1 MITKITKRHVIVLSF
16 IICHLSFCVAQTKDS
31 IQTDPFLTQAIDI
44 GADKVLTL
52 KESTAAVSV
61 ITTRDTDRRSA
72 KNIGNSILGQ
82 GLGLISLQG
91 SGRYAQQN
99 PTFYVRGLQTLSSS
113 TNTPLILIDGI
124 ERDVTTIT
132 PEEVESVSILKD
144 AAAVALYGYKGANG
158 AILVTTKRG
167 KANSSSIKV
176 TYDHLFNSIARKPKF
191 VDAYTYG
198 LAMNE
203 ARANDGLGSR
213 YSQNELNALRD
224 GTYPSL
230 YPNVN
235 WVDETFRDHA
245 MTNKYNIEFRGG
257 ASKFRYYAMLDLISD
272 KGFIKNFNG
281 NEGYSTQDKY
291 VKGNMRMNLDIDL
304 TPTTLVKVNVL
315 GVLSET
321 SRPGSAADLWDM
333 VYTVPSAAFPIKTES
348 GAWGGSNTWSG
359 ELNPVAQSTGAA
371 YYKNHTRS
379 LLADMA
385 IHQNLSGWIKGL
397 GASIRVGYDN
407 VANIYEDH
415 SKTYVYGVEV
425 PSWPTGAATP
435 TSKSSTFGADS
446 PMGDEAKVNTYSRR
460 LHFDGGFNYQK
471 TLDRHSIYTQLKWD
485 YEYEDP
491 EGVNNTVYRQN
502 FTLWTHYGFD
512 KRYFVDL
519 ALVESASSRLAPG
532 TKWNFSP
539 TLSAAWVISNEKFMK
554 SARWMNF
561 LKLRASAGLINADYL
576 PGDGVWSYYAQ
587 QYSTSGT
594 MYPFDSGWNSEFG
607 TTSLGQMATASPGHE
622 KAYKY
627 NIGIDAKLFGSLD
640 VTFDLYKQHRTD
652 IWVSAS
658 GKYSTA
664 LGMTAP
670 YENAG
675 VVDSQG
681 LELGL
686 DYNKTFGLVGLNVG
700 GNLTLTSNEIKEQL
714 EEPRL
719 YGNLVQTG
727 NPVGQIYGLEAIGFF
742 RDEADIAASPTQTFS
757 TVKPGDIKYRDVNG
771 DDIINGNDVTAI
783 GNNGTVPSVYYNF
796 HFGAEWKGFGLYAML
811 QGVGKYT
818 ANLNTKSM
826 YWPLVGNTTISQY
839 AYDNR
844 WTTENTDAKFPRLS
858 SQSNANNYRN
868 STLWLAS
875 RSFLKLR
882 DLEVYYKLPISVLE
896 KTKIISGAK
905 IYVRG
910 VDLLCFDSIE
920 ENDPEA
926 LGVYPVN
933 RSVALGLSITF

>member
-1 MITKITKRHVIVLSF
+1 MNRKHIIVLSLMMG
-16 IICHLSFCVAQTKDS
+16 IAMPSAAQTDS
-31 IQTDPFLTQAIDI
+31 IQADAFLGQTIDI
-44 GADKVLTL
+44 GADKVFTL
-52 KESTAAVSV
+52 EESTAAVSV
-61 ITTRDTDRRSA
+61 ITNRDTDRRSA

-82 GLGLISLQG
+82 GSGLISLQG
-91 SGRYAQQN
+91 SGRYASQN

-113 TNTPLILIDGI
+113 TNTPLILVDGI

-158 AILVTTKRG
+158 AILITTKRG
-167 KANSSSIKV
+167 KANSTSIKV
-176 TYDHLFNSIARKPKF
+176 TYDHLFNSIASKPKF

-203 ARANDGLGSR
+203 ARANDGLGAR
-213 YSQNELNALRD
+213 YNQNELNALRD
-224 GTYPSL
+224 GTYPYL

-272 KGFIKNFNG
+272 KGFVRNFNQ
-281 NEGYSTQDKY
+281 NDGYSTQDKY

-321 SRPGSAADLWDM
+321 SRPGSAVDLWDM
-333 VYTVPSAAFPIKTES
+333 VYTLPSAAFPIKSES
-348 GAWGGSNTWSG
+348 GIWGGSNTWSG
-359 ELNPVAQSTGAA
+359 ELNPVAQSIGAA
-371 YYKNHTRS
+371 YYKNHTRT
-379 LLADMA
+379 LLADLTLR
-385 IHQNLSGWIKGL
+385 QDLSSWIKGL
-397 GASIRVGYDN
+397 GASVRVAYDN

-425 PSWPTGAATP
+425 PSWVSGSAEP
-435 TSKSSTFGADS
+435 TSKSSTYGTDS
-446 PMGDEAKVNTYSRR
+446 PMGDGASVDTYNRR
-460 LHFDGGFNYQK
+460 LYIDGGFNFQRTFGK
-471 TLDRHSIYTQLKWD
+471 NDLYTQLKWD
-485 YEYEDP
+485 YEYVDP
-491 EGVNNTVYRQN
+491 EGVSNTIYRQDI
-502 FTLWTHYGFD
+502 TWWTHYGYG
-512 KRYFVDL
+512 KRYYADL
-519 ALVESASSRLAPG
+519 ALVYSGSSRLAPG

-539 TLSAAWVISNEKFMK
+539 TLSAAWVISNEQFMK
-554 SARWMNF
+554 EVKWVNF
-561 LKLRASAGLINADYL
+561 LKLRASAGIINADYL
-576 PGDGVWSYYAQ
+576 PGDNVWSYYAQ
-587 QYSTSGT
+587 QYTTSGGV
-594 MYPFDSGWNSEFG
+594 YPFDSGWNTEFG
-607 TTSLGQMATASPGHE
+607 STSLGQMATSNPGHE

-627 NIGIDAKLFGSLD
+627 NIGIDAKLFDGLD
-640 VTFDLYKQHRTD
+640 VSFDIYKQHRTD
-652 IWVSAS
+652 IWVSAA

-670 YENAG
+670 YENG
-675 VVDSQG
+675 GIVDSKG

-686 DYNKTFGLVGLNVG
+686 DYNKTFGEASFNIG
-700 GNLTLTSNEIKEQL
+700 GNLTLTSNKIKEQL

-719 YGNLVQTG
+719 YSNLIQTG

-742 RDEADIAASPTQTFS
+742 KDASDIASSPTQTFS
-757 TVKPGDIKYRDVNG
+757 TVKPGDIKYRDVN
-771 DDIINGNDVTAI
+771 DDNVVDANDVVAI
-783 GNNGTVPSVYYNF
+783 GNNGTVPGVYYNF
-796 HFGAEWKGFGLYAML
+796 HLGAEWKGIGIYAMF
-811 QGVGKYT
+811 QGTGKYT

-844 WTTENTDAKFPRLS
+844 WTPENQDAMFPRLS

-868 STLWLAS
+868 STLWLAN

-882 DLEVYYKLPISVLE
+882 DLEVYYNLPKTLLE
-896 KTKIISGAK
+896 KTKIVKGAK
-905 IYVRG
+905 VYVRG
-910 VDLLCFDSIE
+910 VDLLCFDTID

-926 LGVYPVN
+926 VGIYPVN
-933 RSVALGLSITF
+933 RSVALGLSVTF

>member
-1 MITKITKRHVIVLSF
+1 MNRKHIIALTLLAGLSLP
-16 IICHLSFCVAQTKDS
+16 IAAQTDS
-31 IQTDPFLTQAIDI
+31 IQTDAFLGQAIDV

-52 KESTAAVSV
+52 EESTAAVSV
-61 ITTRDTDRRSA
+61 ITNRDTDRRSA

-91 SGRYAQQN
+91 SGRYASQN
-99 PTFYVRGLQTLSSS
+99 PTFYIRGLQTLSSS
-113 TNTPLILIDGI
+113 TNSPLILVDGI

-167 KANSSSIKV
+167 RTGKAVIKV
-176 TYDHLFNSIARKPKF
+176 TYDHLFNSIVDKPKF

-198 LAMNE
+198 LAINE
-203 ARANDGLGSR
+203 ARANDGLGAR
-213 YSQNELNALRD
+213 YNQNELNALRD
-224 GTYPSL
+224 GTYPYL

-245 MTNKYNIEFRGG
+245 MTNKYNVEFRGG
-257 ASKFRYYAMLDLISD
+257 AQKFRYYAMLDLISD
-272 KGFIKNFNG
+272 KGFVKNFDN
-281 NEGYSTQDKY
+281 NDGYSTQDKY

-333 VYTVPSAAFPIKTES
+333 VYTLPAAAFPIKSEN
-348 GAWGGSNTWSG
+348 GVWAGSNTWSG
-359 ELNPVAQSTGAA
+359 ELNPVAQSIGAA
-371 YYKNHTRS
+371 YYKNHTRT
-379 LLADMA
+379 LLADVSLK
-385 IHQNLSGWIKGL
+385 QDLSSWIKGL

-415 SKTYVYGVEV
+415 SKTYVYSVTL
-425 PSWPTGAATP
+425 PSWPTTATDP
-435 TSKSSTFGADS
+435 TSTISNYGTESA
-446 PMGDEAKVNTYSRR
+446 MGSAASVDTYSRR
-460 LHFDGGFNYQK
+460 LHVDGGFHFQRDFGK
-471 TLDRHSIYTQLKWD
+471 HSLYTQLKYD

-491 EGVNNTVYRQN
+491 EGVNNTVYRQD
-502 FTLWTHYGFD
+502 FTWWTHYGYD
-512 KRYFVDL
+512 KRYYVDL
-519 ALVESASSRLAPG
+519 ALVESGSSRLAPD

-539 TLSAAWVISNEKFMK
+539 TLSAAWVISNEKFMQNV
-554 SARWMNF
+554 SWVNF
-561 LKLRASAGLINADYL
+561 LKLRASAGIINADYL
-576 PGDGVWSYYAQ
+576 PGDNVWSYYAQ
-587 QYSTSGT
+587 QYTTSGT
-594 MYPFDSGWNSEFG
+594 IYPFDSGWNSEFG
-607 TTSLGQMATASPGHE
+607 TTSLGQMATTDPGHE

-627 NIGIDAKLFGSLD
+627 NVGIDAKLFGALD
-640 VTFDLYKQHRTD
+640 ITFDLYKQHRTD
-652 IWVSAS
+652 IWVSAA

-675 VVDSQG
+675 VVDSKG

-686 DYNKTFGLVGLNVG
+686 DYNKSFGEVALSIG
-700 GNLTLTSNEIKEQL
+700 GNLNLMSNEIKEQL

-719 YGNLVQTG
+719 YSNLVQTG

-742 RDEADIAASPTQTFS
+742 KDETDIANSPTQTFS
-757 TVKPGDIKYRDVNG
+757 TVKPGDIKYRDVN
-771 DDIINGNDVTAI
+771 DDGVINANDVVAI
-783 GNNGTVPSVYYNF
+783 GNNGTVPGVYYNF
-796 HFGAEWKGFGLYAML
+796 HLGAEWRGLGFYAVF
-811 QGVGKYT
+811 QGTGKHT

-826 YWPLVGNTTISQY
+826 FWPLIGNTTISQY

-844 WTTENTDAKFPRLS
+844 WTTENQDAKFPRLS
-858 SQSNANNYRN
+858 SQSNSNNYRN
-868 STLWLAS
+868 STLWLAD

-882 DLEVYYKLPISVLE
+882 NLEVYYNLPKSLLE
-896 KTKIISGAK
+896 KTKIVNGAK
-905 IYVRG
+905 VYVRG
-910 VDLLCFDSIE
+910 IDLLCFDHID

-926 LGVYPVN
+926 LGIYPVN
-933 RSVALGLSITF
+933 RSVALGLSVTF

>member
-1 MITKITKRHVIVLSF
+1 MNRKHIIALTLLAGLSLP
-16 IICHLSFCVAQTKDS
+16 IAAQTDS
-31 IQTDPFLTQAIDI
+31 IQTDAFLGQAIDV

-52 KESTAAVSV
+52 EESTAAVSV
-61 ITTRDTDRRSA
+61 ITSRDTDRRSA

-91 SGRYAQQN
+91 SGRYASQN
-99 PTFYVRGLQTLSSS
+99 PTFYIRGLQTLSSS
-113 TNTPLILIDGI
+113 TNSPLILVDGI

-167 KANSSSIKV
+167 RTGKAVIKV
-176 TYDHLFNSIARKPKF
+176 TYDHLFNSIVDKPKF

-198 LAMNE
+198 LAINE
-203 ARANDGLGSR
+203 ARANDGLGAR
-213 YSQNELNALRD
+213 YNQNELNALRD
-224 GTYPSL
+224 GTYPYL

-245 MTNKYNIEFRGG
+245 MTNKYNVEFRGG
-257 ASKFRYYAMLDLISD
+257 AQKFRYYAMLDLISD
-272 KGFIKNFNG
+272 KGFVKNFDN
-281 NEGYSTQDKY
+281 NDGYSTQDKY

-333 VYTVPSAAFPIKTES
+333 VYTLPAAAFPIKSEN
-348 GAWGGSNTWSG
+348 GVWAGSNTWSG
-359 ELNPVAQSTGAA
+359 ELNPVAQSIGAA
-371 YYKNHTRS
+371 YYKNHTRT
-379 LLADMA
+379 LLADVSLK
-385 IHQNLSGWIKGL
+385 QDLSSWIKGL

-415 SKTYVYGVEV
+415 SKTYVYSVTL
-425 PSWPTGAATP
+425 PSWPTTATDP
-435 TSKSSTFGADS
+435 TSTISNYGTESA
-446 PMGDEAKVNTYSRR
+446 MGSAASVDTYSRR
-460 LHFDGGFNYQK
+460 LHVDGGFHFQRDFGK
-471 TLDRHSIYTQLKWD
+471 HSLYTQLKYD

-491 EGVNNTVYRQN
+491 EGVNNTVYRQD
-502 FTLWTHYGFD
+502 FTWWTHYGYD
-512 KRYFVDL
+512 KRYYVDL
-519 ALVESASSRLAPG
+519 ALVESGSSRLAPD

-539 TLSAAWVISNEKFMK
+539 TLSAAWVISNEKFMQNV
-554 SARWMNF
+554 SWVNF
-561 LKLRASAGLINADYL
+561 LKLRASAGIINADYL
-576 PGDGVWSYYAQ
+576 PGDNVWSYYAQ
-587 QYSTSGT
+587 QYTTSGT
-594 MYPFDSGWNSEFG
+594 IYPFDSGWNSEFG
-607 TTSLGQMATASPGHE
+607 TTSLGQMATTDPGHE

-627 NIGIDAKLFGSLD
+627 NVGIDAKLFGALD
-640 VTFDLYKQHRTD
+640 ITFDLYKQHRTD
-652 IWVSAS
+652 IWVSAA

-675 VVDSQG
+675 VVDSKG

-686 DYNKTFGLVGLNVG
+686 DYNKSFGEVALSIG
-700 GNLTLTSNEIKEQL
+700 GNLNLMSNEIKEQL

-719 YGNLVQTG
+719 YSNLVQTG

-742 RDEADIAASPTQTFS
+742 KDETDIANSPTQTFS
-757 TVKPGDIKYRDVNG
+757 TVKPGDIKYRDVN
-771 DDIINGNDVTAI
+771 DDGVINANDVVAI
-783 GNNGTVPSVYYNF
+783 GNNGTVPGVYYNF
-796 HFGAEWKGFGLYAML
+796 HLGAEWRGLGFYAVF
-811 QGVGKYT
+811 QGTGKYT

-826 YWPLVGNTTISQY
+826 FWPLIGNTTISQY

-844 WTTENTDAKFPRLS
+844 WTTENQDAKFPRLS
-858 SQSNANNYRN
+858 SQSNSNNYRN
-868 STLWLAS
+868 STLWLAD

-882 DLEVYYKLPISVLE
+882 NLEVYYNLPKSLLE
-896 KTKIISGAK
+896 KTKIVNGAK
-905 IYVRG
+905 VYVRG
-910 VDLLCFDSIE
+910 IDLLCFDHID

-926 LGVYPVN
+926 LGIYPVN
-933 RSVALGLSITF
+933 RSVALGLSVTF

>member
-1 MITKITKRHVIVLSF
+1 MNRKHIIALTLLAGLSLP
-16 IICHLSFCVAQTKDS
+16 IAAQTDS
-31 IQTDPFLTQAIDI
+31 IQTDAFLGQTIDV

-52 KESTAAVSV
+52 EESTAAVSV
-61 ITTRDTDRRSA
+61 ITSRDTDRRSA

-91 SGRYAQQN
+91 SGRYASQN
-99 PTFYVRGLQTLSSS
+99 PTFYIRGLQTLSSS
-113 TNTPLILIDGI
+113 TNSPLILVDGI

-167 KANSSSIKV
+167 RTGKAVIKV
-176 TYDHLFNSIARKPKF
+176 TYDHLFNSIVDKPKF

-198 LAMNE
+198 LAINE
-203 ARANDGLGSR
+203 ARANDGLGAR
-213 YSQNELNALRD
+213 YNQNELNALRD
-224 GTYPSL
+224 GTYPYL

-245 MTNKYNIEFRGG
+245 MTNKYNVEFRGG
-257 ASKFRYYAMLDLISD
+257 AQKFRYYAMLDLISD
-272 KGFIKNFNG
+272 KGFVKNFDN
-281 NEGYSTQDKY
+281 NDGYSTQDKY

-333 VYTVPSAAFPIKTES
+333 VYTLPAAAFPIKSEN
-348 GAWGGSNTWSG
+348 GVWAGSNTWSG
-359 ELNPVAQSTGAA
+359 ELNPVAQSIGAA
-371 YYKNHTRS
+371 YYKNHTRT
-379 LLADMA
+379 LLADVSLK
-385 IHQNLSGWIKGL
+385 QDLSSWIKGL

-415 SKTYVYGVEV
+415 SKTYVYSVTL
-425 PSWPTGAATP
+425 PSWPTTATDP
-435 TSKSSTFGADS
+435 TSTISNYGTESA
-446 PMGDEAKVNTYSRR
+446 MGSAASVDTYSRR
-460 LHFDGGFNYQK
+460 LHVDGGFHFQRDFGK
-471 TLDRHSIYTQLKWD
+471 HSLYTQLKYD

-491 EGVNNTVYRQN
+491 EGVNNTVYRQD
-502 FTLWTHYGFD
+502 FTWWTHYGYD
-512 KRYFVDL
+512 KCYYVDL
-519 ALVESASSRLAPG
+519 ALVESGSSRLAPD

-539 TLSAAWVISNEKFMK
+539 TLSAAWVISNEKFMQNV
-554 SARWMNF
+554 SWVNF
-561 LKLRASAGLINADYL
+561 LKLRASAGIINADYL
-576 PGDGVWSYYAQ
+576 PGDNVWSYYAQ
-587 QYSTSGT
+587 QYTTSGT
-594 MYPFDSGWNSEFG
+594 IYPFDSGWNSEFG
-607 TTSLGQMATASPGHE
+607 TTSLGQMATTDPGHE

-627 NIGIDAKLFGSLD
+627 NVGIDAKLFGALD
-640 VTFDLYKQHRTD
+640 ITFDLYKQHRTD
-652 IWVSAS
+652 IWVSAA

-675 VVDSQG
+675 VVDSKG

-686 DYNKTFGLVGLNVG
+686 DYNKSFGEVALSIG
-700 GNLTLTSNEIKEQL
+700 GNLNLMSNEIKEQL

-719 YGNLVQTG
+719 YSNLVQTG

-742 RDEADIAASPTQTFS
+742 KDETDIANSPTQTFS
-757 TVKPGDIKYRDVNG
+757 TVKPGDIKYRDVN
-771 DDIINGNDVTAI
+771 DDGVINANDVVAI
-783 GNNGTVPSVYYNF
+783 GNNGTVPGVYYNF
-796 HFGAEWKGFGLYAML
+796 HLGAEWRGLGFYAVF
-811 QGVGKYT
+811 QGTGKYT

-826 YWPLVGNTTISQY
+826 FWPLIGNTTISQY

-844 WTTENTDAKFPRLS
+844 WTTENQDAKFPRLS
-858 SQSNANNYRN
+858 SQSNSNNYRN
-868 STLWLAS
+868 STLWLAD

-882 DLEVYYKLPISVLE
+882 NLEVYYNLPKSLLE
-896 KTKIISGAK
+896 KTKIVNGAK
-905 IYVRG
+905 VYVRG
-910 VDLLCFDSIE
+910 IDLLCFDHID

-926 LGVYPVN
+926 LGIYPVN
-933 RSVALGLSITF
+933 RSFALGLSVTF

>member
-1 MITKITKRHVIVLSF
+1 MNRKHIIALTLLAGLSLP
-16 IICHLSFCVAQTKDS
+16 IAAQTDS
-31 IQTDPFLTQAIDI
+31 IQTDAFLGQAIDV

-52 KESTAAVSV
+52 EESTAAVSV
-61 ITTRDTDRRSA
+61 ITNRDTDRRSA

-91 SGRYAQQN
+91 SGRYASQN
-99 PTFYVRGLQTLSSS
+99 PTFYIRGLQTLSSS
-113 TNTPLILIDGI
+113 TNSPLILVDGI

-167 KANSSSIKV
+167 RTGKAVIKV
-176 TYDHLFNSIARKPKF
+176 TYDHLFNSIVDKPKF

-198 LAMNE
+198 LAINE
-203 ARANDGLGSR
+203 ARANDGLGAR
-213 YSQNELNALRD
+213 YNQNELNALRD
-224 GTYPSL
+224 GTYPYL

-245 MTNKYNIEFRGG
+245 MTNKYNVEFRGG
-257 ASKFRYYAMLDLISD
+257 AQKFRYYAMLDLISD
-272 KGFIKNFNG
+272 KGFVKNFDN
-281 NEGYSTQDKY
+281 NDGYSTQDKY

-333 VYTVPSAAFPIKTES
+333 VYTLPAAAFPIKSEN
-348 GAWGGSNTWSG
+348 GVWAGSNTWSG

-371 YYKNHTRS
+371 YYKNHTRT
-379 LLADMA
+379 LLADVSLK
-385 IHQNLSGWIKGL
+385 QDLSSWIKGL

-415 SKTYVYGVEV
+415 SKTYVYSVTL
-425 PSWPTGAATP
+425 PSWPTTATDP
-435 TSKSSTFGADS
+435 TSTISNYGTESA
-446 PMGDEAKVNTYSRR
+446 MGSAASVDTYSRR
-460 LHFDGGFNYQK
+460 LHVDGGFHFQRDFGK
-471 TLDRHSIYTQLKWD
+471 HSLYTQLKYD

-491 EGVNNTVYRQN
+491 EGVNNTVYRQD
-502 FTLWTHYGFD
+502 FTWWTHYGYD
-512 KRYFVDL
+512 KRYYVDL
-519 ALVESASSRLAPG
+519 ALVESGSSRLAPD

-539 TLSAAWVISNEKFMK
+539 TLSAAWVISNEKFMQNV
-554 SARWMNF
+554 SWVNF
-561 LKLRASAGLINADYL
+561 LKLRASAGIINADYL
-576 PGDGVWSYYAQ
+576 PGDNVWSYYAQ
-587 QYSTSGT
+587 QYTTSGT
-594 MYPFDSGWNSEFG
+594 IYPFDSGWNSEFG
-607 TTSLGQMATASPGHE
+607 TTSLGQMATTDPGHE

-627 NIGIDAKLFGSLD
+627 NVGIDAKLFGALD
-640 VTFDLYKQHRTD
+640 ITFDLYKQHRTD
-652 IWVSAS
+652 IWVSAA

-675 VVDSQG
+675 VVDSKG

-686 DYNKTFGLVGLNVG
+686 DYNKSFGEVALSIG
-700 GNLTLTSNEIKEQL
+700 GNLNLMSNEIKEQL

-719 YGNLVQTG
+719 YSNLVQTG

-742 RDEADIAASPTQTFS
+742 KDETDIANSPTQTFS
-757 TVKPGDIKYRDVNG
+757 TVKPGDIKYRDVN
-771 DDIINGNDVTAI
+771 DDGVINANDVVAI
-783 GNNGTVPSVYYNF
+783 GNNGTVPGVYYNF
-796 HFGAEWKGFGLYAML
+796 HLGAEWRGLGFYAVF
-811 QGVGKYT
+811 QGTGKHT

-826 YWPLVGNTTISQY
+826 FWPLIGNTTISQY

-844 WTTENTDAKFPRLS
+844 WTTENQDAKFPRLS
-858 SQSNANNYRN
+858 SQSNSNNYRN
-868 STLWLAS
+868 STLWLAD

-882 DLEVYYKLPISVLE
+882 NLEVYYNLPKSLLE
-896 KTKIISGAK
+896 KTKIVNGAK
-905 IYVRG
+905 VYVRG
-910 VDLLCFDSIE
+910 IDLLCFDHID

-926 LGVYPVN
+926 LGIYPVN
-933 RSVALGLSITF
+933 RSVALGLSVTF

>member
-1 MITKITKRHVIVLSF
+1 MNRKHIIALTLLAGLSLP
-16 IICHLSFCVAQTKDS
+16 IAAQTDS
-31 IQTDPFLTQAIDI
+31 IQTDAFLGQTIDV

-52 KESTAAVSV
+52 EESTAAVSV
-61 ITTRDTDRRSA
+61 ITNRDTDRRSA

-91 SGRYAQQN
+91 SGRYASQN
-99 PTFYVRGLQTLSSS
+99 PTFYIRGLQTLSSS
-113 TNTPLILIDGI
+113 TNSPLILVDGI

-167 KANSSSIKV
+167 RTGKAVIKV
-176 TYDHLFNSIARKPKF
+176 TYDHLFNSIVDKPKF

-198 LAMNE
+198 LAINE
-203 ARANDGLGSR
+203 ARTNDGLGAR
-213 YSQNELNALRD
+213 YNQNELNALRD
-224 GTYPSL
+224 GTYPYL

-245 MTNKYNIEFRGG
+245 MTNKYNVEFRGG
-257 ASKFRYYAMLDLISD
+257 AQKFRYYAMLDLISD
-272 KGFIKNFNG
+272 KGFVKNFDN
-281 NEGYSTQDKY
+281 NDGYSTQDKY

-333 VYTVPSAAFPIKTES
+333 VYTLPAAAFPIKSEN
-348 GAWGGSNTWSG
+348 GVWAGSNTWSG
-359 ELNPVAQSTGAA
+359 ELNPVAQSIGAA
-371 YYKNHTRS
+371 YYKNHTRT
-379 LLADMA
+379 LLADVSLK
-385 IHQNLSGWIKGL
+385 QDLSSWIKGL

-415 SKTYVYGVEV
+415 SKTYVYSVTL
-425 PSWPTGAATP
+425 PSWPTTATDP
-435 TSKSSTFGADS
+435 TSTISNYGTESA
-446 PMGDEAKVNTYSRR
+446 MGSAASVDTYSRR
-460 LHFDGGFNYQK
+460 LHVDGGFHFQRDFGK
-471 TLDRHSIYTQLKWD
+471 HSLYTQLKYD

-491 EGVNNTVYRQN
+491 EGVNNTVYRQD
-502 FTLWTHYGFD
+502 FTWWTHYGYD
-512 KRYFVDL
+512 KRYYVDL
-519 ALVESASSRLAPG
+519 ALVESGSSRLAPD

-539 TLSAAWVISNEKFMK
+539 TLSAAWVISNEKFMQNV
-554 SARWMNF
+554 SWVNF
-561 LKLRASAGLINADYL
+561 LKLRASAGIINADYL
-576 PGDGVWSYYAQ
+576 PGDNVWSYYAQ
-587 QYSTSGT
+587 QYTTSGT
-594 MYPFDSGWNSEFG
+594 IYPFDSGWNSEFG
-607 TTSLGQMATASPGHE
+607 TTSLGQMATTDPGHE

-627 NIGIDAKLFGSLD
+627 NVGIDAKLFGALD
-640 VTFDLYKQHRTD
+640 ITFDLYKQHRTD
-652 IWVSAS
+652 IWVSAA

-675 VVDSQG
+675 VVDSKG

-686 DYNKTFGLVGLNVG
+686 DYNKSFGEVALSIG
-700 GNLTLTSNEIKEQL
+700 GNLNLMSNEIKEQL

-719 YGNLVQTG
+719 YSNLVQTG

-742 RDEADIAASPTQTFS
+742 KDETDIANSPTQTFS
-757 TVKPGDIKYRDVNG
+757 TVKPGDIKYRDVN
-771 DDIINGNDVTAI
+771 DDGVINANDVVAI
-783 GNNGTVPSVYYNF
+783 GNNGTVPGVYYNF
-796 HFGAEWKGFGLYAML
+796 HLGAEWRGLGFYAVF
-811 QGVGKYT
+811 QGTGKHT

-826 YWPLVGNTTISQY
+826 FWPLIGNTTISQY

-844 WTTENTDAKFPRLS
+844 WTTENQDAKFPRLS
-858 SQSNANNYRN
+858 SQSNSNNYRN
-868 STLWLAS
+868 STLWLAD

-882 DLEVYYKLPISVLE
+882 NLEVYYNLPKSLLE
-896 KTKIISGAK
+896 KTKIVNGAK
-905 IYVRG
+905 VYVRG
-910 VDLLCFDSIE
+910 IDLLCFDHID

-926 LGVYPVN
+926 LGIYPVN
-933 RSVALGLSITF
+933 RSVALGLSVTF

>member
-1 MITKITKRHVIVLSF
+1 MNRKHIIALTLLAGLSLP
-16 IICHLSFCVAQTKDS
+16 IAAQTDS
-31 IQTDPFLTQAIDI
+31 IQTDAFLGQAIDV

-52 KESTAAVSV
+52 EESTAAVSV
-61 ITTRDTDRRSA
+61 ITSRDTDRRSA

-91 SGRYAQQN
+91 SGRYASQN
-99 PTFYVRGLQTLSSS
+99 PTFYIRGLQTLSSS
-113 TNTPLILIDGI
+113 TNSPLILVDGI

-167 KANSSSIKV
+167 RTGKAVIKV
-176 TYDHLFNSIARKPKF
+176 TYDHLFNSIVDKPKF

-198 LAMNE
+198 LAINE
-203 ARANDGLGSR
+203 ARANDGLGAR
-213 YSQNELNALRD
+213 YNQNELNALRD
-224 GTYPSL
+224 GTYPYL

-245 MTNKYNIEFRGG
+245 MTNKYNVEFRGG
-257 ASKFRYYAMLDLISD
+257 AQKFRYYAMLDLISD
-272 KGFIKNFNG
+272 KGFVKNFDN
-281 NEGYSTQDKY
+281 NDGYSTQDKY

-333 VYTVPSAAFPIKTES
+333 VYTLPAAAFPIKSEN
-348 GAWGGSNTWSG
+348 GVWAGSNTWSG
-359 ELNPVAQSTGAA
+359 ELNPVAQSIGAA
-371 YYKNHTRS
+371 YYKNHTRT
-379 LLADMA
+379 LLADVSLK
-385 IHQNLSGWIKGL
+385 QDLSSWIKGL

-415 SKTYVYGVEV
+415 SKTYVYSVTL
-425 PSWPTGAATP
+425 PSWPTTATDP
-435 TSKSSTFGADS
+435 TSTISNYGTESA
-446 PMGDEAKVNTYSRR
+446 MGSAASVDTYSRR
-460 LHFDGGFNYQK
+460 LHVDGGFHFQRDFGK
-471 TLDRHSIYTQLKWD
+471 HSLYTHLKYD

-491 EGVNNTVYRQN
+491 EGVNNTVYRQD
-502 FTLWTHYGFD
+502 FTWWTHYGYD
-512 KRYFVDL
+512 KRYYVDL
-519 ALVESASSRLAPG
+519 ALVESGSSRLAPD

-539 TLSAAWVISNEKFMK
+539 TLSAAWVISNEKFMQNV
-554 SARWMNF
+554 SWVNF
-561 LKLRASAGLINADYL
+561 LKLRASAGIINADYL
-576 PGDGVWSYYAQ
+576 PGDNVWSYYAQ
-587 QYSTSGT
+587 QYTTSGT
-594 MYPFDSGWNSEFG
+594 IYPFDSGWNSEFG
-607 TTSLGQMATASPGHE
+607 TTSLGQMATTDPGHE

-627 NIGIDAKLFGSLD
+627 NVGIDAKLFGALD
-640 VTFDLYKQHRTD
+640 ITFDLYKQHRTD
-652 IWVSAS
+652 IWVSAA

-675 VVDSQG
+675 VVDSKG

-686 DYNKTFGLVGLNVG
+686 DYNKSFGEVALSIG
-700 GNLTLTSNEIKEQL
+700 GNLNLMSNEIKEQL

-719 YGNLVQTG
+719 YSNLVQTG

-742 RDEADIAASPTQTFS
+742 KDETDIANSPTQTFS
-757 TVKPGDIKYRDVNG
+757 TVKPGDIKYRDVN
-771 DDIINGNDVTAI
+771 DDGVINANDVVAI
-783 GNNGTVPSVYYNF
+783 GNNGTVPGVYYNF
-796 HFGAEWKGFGLYAML
+796 HLGAEWRGLGFYAVF
-811 QGVGKYT
+811 QGTGKYT

-826 YWPLVGNTTISQY
+826 FWPLIGNTTISQY

-844 WTTENTDAKFPRLS
+844 WTTENQDAKFPRLS
-858 SQSNANNYRN
+858 SQSNSNNYRN
-868 STLWLAS
+868 STLWLAD

-882 DLEVYYKLPISVLE
+882 NLEVYYNLPKSLLE
-896 KTKIISGAK
+896 KTKIVNGAK
-905 IYVRG
+905 VYVRG
-910 VDLLCFDSIE
+910 IDLLCFDHID

-926 LGVYPVN
+926 LGIYPVN
-933 RSVALGLSITF
+933 RSVALGLSVTF